1 VTSPCESC
9 LRHFLSEEGIQ
20 GAIEID
26 TLLDEKP
33 SKKDTKRA
41 SFSMGNLLM
50 VIALVGICLAW
61 WVDHNRPKLEAYDI
75 QGPVRVTFTI
85 RTSPNSKESGVIKDI
100 DGIDFHGTTIVL
112 HKEDGGQVLASSS
125 LIYFHWS
132 RE

>member
-1 VTSPCESC
+1 MNYLHHYSRSEQVRKRMFEGSRVFTPVLISKESQENYAT
-9 LRHFLSEEGIQ
+9 LIEEGIQ

-61 WVDHNRPKLEAYDI
+61 
-75 QGPVRVTFTI
+75 
-85 RTSPNSKESGVIKDI
+85 
-100 DGIDFHGTTIVL
+100 
-112 HKEDGGQVLASSS
+112 
-125 LIYFHWS
+125 
-132 RE
+132 